1 MTSAQQKYIELRE
14 KGIKAAL
21 FEGAW
26 GNYVFEIGERVTDG
40 SLCGFVTYEGEEQ
53 FFEILQT
60 YKFDA
65 EAIAMATAKKNPGD
79 LRSLVSSN
87 QYIEKINQILELI
100 RAGETYQVNYSI
112 PFVVPAGE
120 RDPFAIYCALAS
132 MNPSPYMCLIETDQG
147 ALISNSPESLMELS
161 SDGQL
166 ITKPIKGT
174 MARGT
179 TPEQDAAIEATLM
192 ASEKNKAELAMIVD
206 LERNDLGRV
215 CVPGS
220 VGVVQPAGSG
230 DFRHIEKYSHVIHT
244 VAKVEGRLAPNKTW
258 RDAFTALFPGGSVTG
273 CPKIRT
279 MEIIKKLEDG
289 PRGIY
294 CGSAGYVFPAV
305 AAEPTDR
312 PTASFNI
319 LIRSLWFD
327 REKKTITFRS
337 GGGIVADSTPQ
348 DEYAELLHKA
358 AAIAGTLSL

>member
-14 KGIKAAL
+14 KGVKAAL

-53 FFEILQT
+53 FFGIVHT
-60 YKFDA
+60 HKFDA
-65 EAIAMATAKKNPGD
+65 EMCPP
-79 LRSLVSSN
+79 LSLAVGSCPLESVVSSN
-87 QYIEKINQILELI
+87 QYAEKINQILELI

-112 PFVVPAGE
+112 PFVVPAGD

-132 MNPSPYMCLIETDQG
+132 MNPSPYMCFIETDQG

-161 SDGQL
+161 PDGQL

-174 MARGT
+174 MARGA
-179 TPEQDAAIEATLM
+179 TPEQDATIEATLM

-220 VGVVQPAGSG
+220 VRATP
-230 DFRHIEKYSHVIHT
+230 RHIEKYSHVIHT
-244 VAKVEGRLAPNKTW
+244 VAKVEGRLAPDKNW
-258 RDAFTALFPGGSVTG
+258 HDAFKALFPGGSVTG

-294 CGSAGYVFPAV
+294 CGSAGYMFSPVG
-305 AAEPTDR
+305 AESTHNPV
-312 PTASFNI
+312 ASFNI

-327 REKKTITFRS
+327 REMKTITFRS
-337 GGGIVADSTPQ
+337 GGGIVADSIPQ

-358 AAIAGTLSL
+358 AAIASTLSL